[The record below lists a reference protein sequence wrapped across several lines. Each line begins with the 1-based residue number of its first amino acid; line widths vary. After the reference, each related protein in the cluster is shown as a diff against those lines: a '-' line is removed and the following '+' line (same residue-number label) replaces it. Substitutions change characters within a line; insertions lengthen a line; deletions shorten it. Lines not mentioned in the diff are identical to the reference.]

1 MSDDEW
7 VDIRDT
13 CQPTSVYATKEEFE
27 EFGPEATKKAIEA
40 KKAKKGNRVDSY
52 TYTHG
57 MGRAE
62 DIL

>member
-13 CQPTSVYATKEEFE
+13 CQPVSIYATKEEYE

-40 KKAKKGNRVDSY
+40 KEAKKRNRVDLY
-52 TYTHG
+52 TYSYG
-57 MGRAE
+57 VGRTE
-62 DIL
+62 DPL

>member
-1 MSDDEW
+1 MSEDEW
-7 VDIRDT
+7 VDINDK
-13 CQPTSVYATKEEFE
+13 CQPTSVYATKEEYE

-52 TYTHG
+52 TYAHRV
-57 MGRAE
+57 GRAE